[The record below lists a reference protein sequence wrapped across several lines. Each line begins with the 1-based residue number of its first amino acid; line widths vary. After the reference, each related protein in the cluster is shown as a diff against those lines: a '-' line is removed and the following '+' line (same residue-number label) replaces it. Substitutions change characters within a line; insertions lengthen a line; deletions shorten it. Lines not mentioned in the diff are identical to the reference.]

1 MILSRDM
8 TNFEPE
14 LHRFQFKIQESWVGK
29 LRQFLS
35 VTKYSK
41 KRFMIYTECEI
52 GKTQNEELALVKPD
66 HRGQSFSLDRVVTG
80 LSS

>member
-1 MILSRDM
+1 MSPGKSVRNDMILSRDM

-29 LRQFLS
+29 LHQFLS

-41 KRFMIYTECEI
+41 KRFMVNTESEVR
-52 GKTQNEELALVKPD
+52 KTQDEKLALV
-66 HRGQSFSLDRVVTG
+66 
-80 LSS
+80 